1 MSIRPPP
8 SLRPPV
14 VALANAPSIG
24 LVQLVGAGPGDP
36 GLLTLHAARALAE
49 ADVVLHDRL
58 VSADVL
64 ALSHRDAELI
74 EVGKRV
80 GGDHHATQAR
90 IHDLLVKH
98 ASAGKRVV
106 RLKGGD
112 PFVFGR
118 GGEELEALRT
128 HGIDYE
134 VVPGITAAIACGAYA
149 GIPLTHRE
157 HAQSLRLVTAH
168 GKHDLDTLDWDSL
181 ARERQTLAFYMGVA
195 GLERIRERL
204 IAHGLA
210 ASTPFALIENGSRST
225 QRVLNGA
232 LADLPT
238 LARLHDMRAPALLII
253 GTVAAFAN
261 TLHWFG
267 RPPLTDAPDTD
278 ADSTDA
284 AAAPPMQAAA

>member
-1 MSIRPPP
+1 MSSPSPASPTNSRPTPIAVADPPP
-8 SLRPPV
+8 VGV
-14 VALANAPSIG
+14 VR
-24 LVQLVGAGPGDP
+24 LVGAGPGDP

-118 GGEELEALRT
+118 GGEELEVLRA
-128 HGIDYE
+128 HGIPFE
-134 VVPGITAAIACGAYA
+134 VIPGITAAVACAAYA

-157 HAQSLRLVTAH
+157 HAQSLRLLTAH
-168 GKHDLDTLDWDSL
+168 AQDGDAEHDWATLSQ
-181 ARERQTLAFYMGVA
+181 ANQTLAFYMGVS
-195 GLERIRERL
+195 GLARLRDNL
-204 IAHGLA
+204 IAHGRA
-210 ASTPFALIENGSRST
+210 ASTPFALVEIGSRPE
-225 QRVLNGA
+225 QRVIAGTL
-232 LADLPT
+232 DELPE
-238 LARLHDMRAPALLII
+238 LARRHAVQAPALLVV
-253 GTVAAFAN
+253 GEVAAFASQ
-261 TLHWFG
+261 LHWFG
-267 RPPLTDAPDTD
+267 GAPLTNTD
-278 ADSTDA
+278 AGCAIVRQLAHA
-284 AAAPPMQAAA
+284 A

>member
-8 SLRPPV
+8 SLHPPV

-74 EVGKRV
+74 EFGKRV

-118 GGEELEALRT
+118 GGEELEVLRA
-128 HGIDYE
+128 HGIPFE
-134 VVPGITAAIACGAYA
+134 VIPGITAAVACAAYA

-157 HAQSLRLVTAH
+157 HAQSLRLLTAH
-168 GKHDLDTLDWDSL
+168 AQDGDAEHDWATLSQ
-181 ARERQTLAFYMGVA
+181 ANQTLAFYMGVS
-195 GLERIRERL
+195 GLARLRDNL
-204 IAHGLA
+204 IAHGRA
-210 ASTPFALIENGSRST
+210 ASTPFALVENGSRPE
-225 QRVLNGA
+225 QRVIAGTL
-232 LADLPT
+232 DELPE
-238 LARLHDMRAPALLII
+238 LARRHAVQAPALLVV
-253 GTVAAFAN
+253 GEVAAFASQ
-261 TLHWFG
+261 LHWFG
-267 RPPLTDAPDTD
+267 GAPLTNTD
-278 ADSTDA
+278 AGCAIVRQLAHA
-284 AAAPPMQAAA
+284 A

>member
-118 GGEELEALRT
+118 GGEELEVLRA
-128 HGIDYE
+128 HGIPFE
-134 VVPGITAAIACGAYA
+134 VIPGITAAVACAAYA
-149 GIPLTHRE
+149 GIPLTHRD
-157 HAQSLRLVTAH
+157 HAQSLRLLTAH
-168 GKHDLDTLDWDSL
+168 AQDGDAEHDWATLSQ
-181 ARERQTLAFYMGVA
+181 ANQTLAFYMGVS
-195 GLERIRERL
+195 GLARLRDNL
-204 IAHGLA
+204 IAHGRA
-210 ASTPFALIENGSRST
+210 ASTPFALVENGSRPE
-225 QRVLNGA
+225 QRVIAGTL
-232 LADLPT
+232 DELPE
-238 LARLHDMRAPALLII
+238 LARRHAVQAPALLVV
-253 GTVAAFAN
+253 GEVAAFASQ
-261 TLHWFG
+261 LHWFG
-267 RPPLTDAPDTD
+267 GAPLTNADAGC
-278 ADSTDA
+278 ANVAFARA
-284 AAAPPMQAAA
+284 A

>member
-1 MSIRPPP
+1 MSSPSPASPTTSRPTPIAVADPPP
-8 SLRPPV
+8 VGV
-14 VALANAPSIG
+14 VR
-24 LVQLVGAGPGDP
+24 LVGAGPGDP

-118 GGEELEALRT
+118 GGEELEVLRA
-128 HGIDYE
+128 HGIPFE
-134 VVPGITAAIACGAYA
+134 VIPGITAAVACAAYA

-157 HAQSLRLVTAH
+157 HAQSLRLLTAH
-168 GKHDLDTLDWDSL
+168 AQDGDAEHDWATLSQ
-181 ARERQTLAFYMGVA
+181 ANQTLAFYMGVS
-195 GLERIRERL
+195 GLARLRDNL
-204 IAHGLA
+204 IAHGRA
-210 ASTPFALIENGSRST
+210 ASTPFALVENGSRPE
-225 QRVLNGA
+225 QRVIAGTL
-232 LADLPT
+232 DELPE
-238 LARLHDMRAPALLII
+238 LARRHAVQAPALLVV
-253 GTVAAFAN
+253 GEVAAFA
-261 TLHWFG
+261 TQLHWFG
-267 RPPLTDAPDTD
+267 RTPLTNTD
-278 ADSTDA
+278 AGCAIVRQLAHA
-284 AAAPPMQAAA
+284 A

>member
-118 GGEELEALRT
+118 GGEELEVLRA
-128 HGIDYE
+128 HGIPFE
-134 VVPGITAAIACGAYA
+134 VIPGITAAVACAAYA

-157 HAQSLRLVTAH
+157 HAQSLRLLTAH
-168 GKHDLDTLDWDSL
+168 AQDGDAEHDWATLSQ
-181 ARERQTLAFYMGVA
+181 ANQTLAFYMGVS
-195 GLERIRERL
+195 GLARLRDNL
-204 IAHGLA
+204 IAHGRA
-210 ASTPFALIENGSRST
+210 ASTPFALVENGSRPE
-225 QRVLNGA
+225 QRVIAGTL
-232 LADLPT
+232 DELPE
-238 LARLHDMRAPALLII
+238 LARRHAVQAPALLVV
-253 GTVAAFAN
+253 GEVAAFASQ
-261 TLHWFG
+261 LHWFG
-267 RPPLTDAPDTD
+267 GAPLTNTD
-278 ADSTDA
+278 AGCAIVRQLAHA
-284 AAAPPMQAAA
+284 A

>member
-1 MSIRPPP
+1 MPIRPPP

-118 GGEELEALRT
+118 GGEELEVLRA
-128 HGIDYE
+128 HGIPFE
-134 VVPGITAAIACGAYA
+134 VIPGITAAVACAAYA

-157 HAQSLRLVTAH
+157 HAQSLRLLTAH
-168 GKHDLDTLDWDSL
+168 AQDGDAEHDWATLSQ
-181 ARERQTLAFYMGVA
+181 ANQTLAFYMGVS
-195 GLERIRERL
+195 GLARLRDNL
-204 IAHGLA
+204 IAHGRA
-210 ASTPFALIENGSRST
+210 ASTPFALVENGSRPE
-225 QRVLNGA
+225 QRVIAGTL
-232 LADLPT
+232 DELPE
-238 LARLHDMRAPALLII
+238 LARRHAVQAPALLVV
-253 GTVAAFAN
+253 GEVAAFASQ
-261 TLHWFG
+261 LHWFG
-267 RPPLTDAPDTD
+267 GAPLTNADAGC
-278 ADSTDA
+278 ANVAFARA
-284 AAAPPMQAAA
+284 A

>member
-118 GGEELEALRT
+118 GGEELEVLRA
-128 HGIDYE
+128 HGIPFE
-134 VVPGITAAIACGAYA
+134 VVPGITAAVACAAYA

-157 HAQSLRLVTAH
+157 HAQSLRLLTAH
-168 GKHDLDTLDWDSL
+168 AQDGDAEHDWATLSQ
-181 ARERQTLAFYMGVA
+181 ANQTLAFYMGVS
-195 GLERIRERL
+195 GLARLRDNL
-204 IAHGLA
+204 IAHGRA
-210 ASTPFALIENGSRST
+210 ASTPFALVENGSRPE
-225 QRVLNGA
+225 QRVIAGTL
-232 LADLPT
+232 DELPE
-238 LARLHDMRAPALLII
+238 LARRHAVQAPALLVV
-253 GTVAAFAN
+253 GEVAAFASQ
-261 TLHWFG
+261 LHWFG
-267 RPPLTDAPDTD
+267 GAPLTNTD
-278 ADSTDA
+278 AGCAIVRQLAHA
-284 AAAPPMQAAA
+284 A

>member
-1 MSIRPPP
+1 MSSPSPASPTTSRPTPIAVADPPP
-8 SLRPPV
+8 VGV
-14 VALANAPSIG
+14 VR
-24 LVQLVGAGPGDP
+24 LVGAGPGDP

-118 GGEELEALRT
+118 GGEELEVLRA
-128 HGIDYE
+128 HGIPLE
-134 VVPGITAAIACGAYA
+134 VIPGITDAVACAAYA

-157 HAQSLRLVTAH
+157 HAQSLRLLTAH
-168 GKHDLDTLDWDSL
+168 AQDGDAEHDWATLSQ
-181 ARERQTLAFYMGVA
+181 ANQTLAFYMGVS
-195 GLERIRERL
+195 GLARLRDNL
-204 IAHGLA
+204 IAHGRA
-210 ASTPFALIENGSRST
+210 ASTPFALVENGSRPE
-225 QRVLNGA
+225 QRVIAGTL
-232 LADLPT
+232 DELPE
-238 LARLHDMRAPALLII
+238 LARRHAVQAPALLVV
-253 GTVAAFAN
+253 GEVAAFASQ
-261 TLHWFG
+261 LHWFG
-267 RPPLTDAPDTD
+267 GAPLTNADTGC
-278 ADSTDA
+278 ANVAFARA
-284 AAAPPMQAAA
+284 A

>member
-8 SLRPPV
+8 SLHPPV

-112 PFVFGR
+112 PLVFGR
-118 GGEELEALRT
+118 GGEELEVLRA
-128 HGIDYE
+128 HGIPFE
-134 VVPGITAAIACGAYA
+134 VIPGITAAVACAAYA

-157 HAQSLRLVTAH
+157 HAQSLRLLTAH
-168 GKHDLDTLDWDSL
+168 AQDGDAEHDWATL
-181 ARERQTLAFYMGVA
+181 AQPHQTLAFYMGVS
-195 GLERIRERL
+195 GLARLRDNL
-204 IAHGLA
+204 IAHGRA
-210 ASTPFALIENGSRST
+210 ASTPFALVENGSRPE
-225 QRVLNGA
+225 QRVIAGTL
-232 LADLPT
+232 DELPE
-238 LARLHDMRAPALLII
+238 LARRHAVQAPALLVV
-253 GTVAAFAN
+253 GEVAAFASQ
-261 TLHWFG
+261 LHWFG
-267 RPPLTDAPDTD
+267 GAPLTNADAGC
-278 ADSTDA
+278 ANVAFARA
-284 AAAPPMQAAA
+284 A

>member
-8 SLRPPV
+8 SLHPPV

-112 PFVFGR
+112 PLVFGR
-118 GGEELEALRT
+118 GGEELEVLRA
-128 HGIDYE
+128 HGIPFE
-134 VVPGITAAIACGAYA
+134 VIPGITAAVACAAYA

-157 HAQSLRLVTAH
+157 HAQSLRLLTAH
-168 GKHDLDTLDWDSL
+168 AQDGDAEHDWATLSQ
-181 ARERQTLAFYMGVA
+181 ANQTLAFYMGVS
-195 GLERIRERL
+195 GLARLRDNL
-204 IAHGLA
+204 IAHGRA
-210 ASTPFALIENGSRST
+210 ASTPFALVENGSRPE
-225 QRVLNGA
+225 QRVIAGTL
-232 LADLPT
+232 DELPE
-238 LARLHDMRAPALLII
+238 LARRHAVQAPALLVV
-253 GTVAAFAN
+253 GEVAAFASQ
-261 TLHWFG
+261 LHWFG
-267 RPPLTDAPDTD
+267 GAPLTNTD
-278 ADSTDA
+278 AGCAIVRQLAHA
-284 AAAPPMQAAA
+284 A

>member
-80 GGDHHATQAR
+80 
-90 IHDLLVKH
+90 
-98 ASAGKRVV
+98 V

-118 GGEELEALRT
+118 GGEELEVLRA
-128 HGIDYE
+128 HGIPFE
-134 VVPGITAAIACGAYA
+134 VIPGITAAVACAAYA

-157 HAQSLRLVTAH
+157 HAQSLRLLTAH
-168 GKHDLDTLDWDSL
+168 AQDGDAEHDWAAL
-181 ARERQTLAFYMGVA
+181 AQANQTLAFYMGVS
-195 GLERIRERL
+195 GLARLRDNL
-204 IAHGLA
+204 IAHGRA
-210 ASTPFALIENGSRST
+210 ASTPFALVENGSRPE
-225 QRVLNGA
+225 QRVIAGTL
-232 LADLPT
+232 DELPE
-238 LARLHDMRAPALLII
+238 LARRHAVQAPALLVV
-253 GTVAAFAN
+253 GEVAAFASQ
-261 TLHWFG
+261 LHWFG
-267 RPPLTDAPDTD
+267 GAPLTNADAGC
-278 ADSTDA
+278 ANVAFARA
-284 AAAPPMQAAA
+284 A

>member
-118 GGEELEALRT
+118 GGEELEVLRA
-128 HGIDYE
+128 HGIPFE
-134 VVPGITAAIACGAYA
+134 VIPGITAAVACAAYA

-157 HAQSLRLVTAH
+157 HAQSLRLLTAH
-168 GKHDLDTLDWDSL
+168 AQDGDAEHDWATLSQ
-181 ARERQTLAFYMGVA
+181 ANQTLAFNMGVS
-195 GLERIRERL
+195 GLARLRDNL
-204 IAHGLA
+204 IAHGRA
-210 ASTPFALIENGSRST
+210 ASTPFALVENGSRPE
-225 QRVLNGA
+225 QRVIAGTL
-232 LADLPT
+232 DELPE
-238 LARLHDMRAPALLII
+238 LARRHAVQAPALLVV
-253 GTVAAFAN
+253 GEVAAFASQ
-261 TLHWFG
+261 LHWFG
-267 RPPLTDAPDTD
+267 GAPLTNADAGC
-278 ADSTDA
+278 ANVAFARA
-284 AAAPPMQAAA
+284 A

>member
-8 SLRPPV
+8 SLHPPV

-118 GGEELEALRT
+118 GGEELEVLRA
-128 HGIDYE
+128 HGIPFE
-134 VVPGITAAIACGAYA
+134 VIPGITAAVACAAYA

-157 HAQSLRLVTAH
+157 HAQSLRLLTAH
-168 GKHDLDTLDWDSL
+168 AQVGDAEHDWATLSQ
-181 ARERQTLAFYMGVA
+181 ANQTLAFYMGVS
-195 GLERIRERL
+195 GLARLRDNL
-204 IAHGLA
+204 IAHGRA
-210 ASTPFALIENGSRST
+210 ASTPFALVENGSRPE
-225 QRVLNGA
+225 QRVIAGTL
-232 LADLPT
+232 DELPE
-238 LARLHDMRAPALLII
+238 LARRHAVQAPALLVV
-253 GTVAAFAN
+253 GEVAAFASQ
-261 TLHWFG
+261 LHWFG
-267 RPPLTDAPDTD
+267 GAPLTNADAGC
-278 ADSTDA
+278 ANVAFARA
-284 AAAPPMQAAA
+284 A

>member
-118 GGEELEALRT
+118 GGEELEVLRA
-128 HGIDYE
+128 HGIPFE
-134 VVPGITAAIACGAYA
+134 VIPGITAAVACAAYA
-149 GIPLTHRE
+149 GIPLTHRK
-157 HAQSLRLVTAH
+157 HAQSLRLLTAH
-168 GKHDLDTLDWDSL
+168 AQDGDAEHDWATLSQ
-181 ARERQTLAFYMGVA
+181 ANQTLAFYMGVS
-195 GLERIRERL
+195 GLARLRDNL
-204 IAHGLA
+204 IAHGRA
-210 ASTPFALIENGSRST
+210 ASTPFALVENGSRPE
-225 QRVLNGA
+225 QRVIAGTL
-232 LADLPT
+232 DELPE
-238 LARLHDMRAPALLII
+238 LARRHAVQAPALLVV
-253 GTVAAFAN
+253 GEVAAFASQ
-261 TLHWFG
+261 LHWFG
-267 RPPLTDAPDTD
+267 GAPLTNADAGC
-278 ADSTDA
+278 ANVAFARA
-284 AAAPPMQAAA
+284 A

>member
-8 SLRPPV
+8 SLHPPV

-118 GGEELEALRT
+118 GGEELEVLRA
-128 HGIDYE
+128 HGIPFE
-134 VVPGITAAIACGAYA
+134 VIPGITAAVACAAYA
-149 GIPLTHRE
+149 GIPLTHRD
-157 HAQSLRLVTAH
+157 HAQSLRLLTAH
-168 GKHDLDTLDWDSL
+168 AQDGDAEHDWAAL
-181 ARERQTLAFYMGVA
+181 AQANQTLAFYMGVS
-195 GLERIRERL
+195 GLARLRDNL
-204 IAHGLA
+204 IAHGRA
-210 ASTPFALIENGSRST
+210 ASTPFALVENGSRPE
-225 QRVLNGA
+225 QRVIAGTL
-232 LADLPT
+232 DELPE
-238 LARLHDMRAPALLII
+238 LARRHAVQAPALLVV
-253 GTVAAFAN
+253 GEVAAFASQ
-261 TLHWFG
+261 LHWFG
-267 RPPLTDAPDTD
+267 GAPLTNADAGC
-278 ADSTDA
+278 ANVAFARA
-284 AAAPPMQAAA
+284 A

>member
-118 GGEELEALRT
+118 GGEELEVLRA
-128 HGIDYE
+128 HGIPFE
-134 VVPGITAAIACGAYA
+134 VIPGITAAVACAAYA

-157 HAQSLRLVTAH
+157 HAQSLRLLTAH
-168 GKHDLDTLDWDSL
+168 AQDGDAEHDWATLSQ
-181 ARERQTLAFYMGVA
+181 ANQTLAFYMGVS
-195 GLERIRERL
+195 GLARLRDNL
-204 IAHGLA
+204 IAHGRA
-210 ASTPFALIENGSRST
+210 ASTPFALVENGSRPE
-225 QRVLNGA
+225 QRVIAGTL
-232 LADLPT
+232 DELPE
-238 LARLHDMRAPALLII
+238 LARRHAVQAPALLVV
-253 GTVAAFAN
+253 GEVAAFASQ
-261 TLHWFG
+261 LHWFG
-267 RPPLTDAPDTD
+267 GAPLTNADAGC
-278 ADSTDA
+278 ANVAFARA
-284 AAAPPMQAAA
+284 A

>member
-118 GGEELEALRT
+118 GGEELEVLRA
-128 HGIDYE
+128 HGIPFE
-134 VVPGITAAIACGAYA
+134 VIPGITAAVACAAYA
-149 GIPLTHRE
+149 GIPLTHRD
-157 HAQSLRLVTAH
+157 HAQSLRLLTAH
-168 GKHDLDTLDWDSL
+168 AQDGDAEHDWATLSQ
-181 ARERQTLAFYMGVA
+181 ANQTLAFYMGVS
-195 GLERIRERL
+195 GLARLRDNL
-204 IAHGLA
+204 IAHGRA
-210 ASTPFALIENGSRST
+210 ASTPFALVENGSRPE
-225 QRVLNGA
+225 QRVIAGTL
-232 LADLPT
+232 DELPE
-238 LARLHDMRAPALLII
+238 LARRHAVQAPALLVV
-253 GTVAAFAN
+253 GEVAAFASQ
-261 TLHWFG
+261 LHWFG
-267 RPPLTDAPDTD
+267 GAPLTNTD
-278 ADSTDA
+278 AGCAIVRQLAHA
-284 AAAPPMQAAA
+284 A

>member
-1 MSIRPPP
+1 MSSPSPASPTTSRPTPIAVADPPP
-8 SLRPPV
+8 VGV
-14 VALANAPSIG
+14 VR
-24 LVQLVGAGPGDP
+24 LVGAGPGDP

-118 GGEELEALRT
+118 GGEELEVLRA
-128 HGIDYE
+128 HGIPFE
-134 VVPGITAAIACGAYA
+134 VIPGITAAVACAAYA

-157 HAQSLRLVTAH
+157 HAQSLRLLTAH
-168 GKHDLDTLDWDSL
+168 AQDGDAEHDWATLSQ
-181 ARERQTLAFYMGVA
+181 ANQTLAFYMGVS
-195 GLERIRERL
+195 GLARLRDNL
-204 IAHGLA
+204 IAHGRA
-210 ASTPFALIENGSRST
+210 ASTPFALVENGSRPE
-225 QRVLNGA
+225 QRVIAGTL
-232 LADLPT
+232 DELPE
-238 LARLHDMRAPALLII
+238 LARRHAVQAPALLVV
-253 GTVAAFAN
+253 GEVAAFASQ
-261 TLHWFG
+261 LHWFG
-267 RPPLTDAPDTD
+267 GAPLTNTD
-278 ADSTDA
+278 AGCAIVRQLAHA
-284 AAAPPMQAAA
+284 A

>member
-1 MSIRPPP
+1 MPIRPPP

-118 GGEELEALRT
+118 GGEELEVLRA
-128 HGIDYE
+128 HGIPFE
-134 VVPGITAAIACGAYA
+134 VIPGITAAVACAAYA

-157 HAQSLRLVTAH
+157 HAQSLRLLTAH
-168 GKHDLDTLDWDSL
+168 AQDGDAEHDWATLSQ
-181 ARERQTLAFYMGVA
+181 ANQTLAFYMGVS
-195 GLERIRERL
+195 GLARLRDNL
-204 IAHGLA
+204 IAHGRA
-210 ASTPFALIENGSRST
+210 ASTPFALVENGSRPE
-225 QRVLNGA
+225 QRVIAGTL
-232 LADLPT
+232 DELPE
-238 LARLHDMRAPALLII
+238 LARRHAVQAPALLVV
-253 GTVAAFAN
+253 GEVAAFASQ
-261 TLHWFG
+261 LHWFG
-267 RPPLTDAPDTD
+267 GAPLTNTD
-278 ADSTDA
+278 AGCAIVRQLAHA
-284 AAAPPMQAAA
+284 A

>member
-1 MSIRPPP
+1 MPIRPPP
-8 SLRPPV
+8 SLRLPV

-118 GGEELEALRT
+118 GGEELEVLRA
-128 HGIDYE
+128 HGIPFE
-134 VVPGITAAIACGAYA
+134 VIPGITAAVACAAYA

-157 HAQSLRLVTAH
+157 HAQSLRLLTAH
-168 GKHDLDTLDWDSL
+168 AQDGDAEHDWATLSQ
-181 ARERQTLAFYMGVA
+181 ANQTLAFYMGVS
-195 GLERIRERL
+195 GLARLRDNL
-204 IAHGLA
+204 IAHGRA
-210 ASTPFALIENGSRST
+210 ASTPFALVENGSRPE
-225 QRVLNGA
+225 QRVIAGTLDELPD
-232 LADLPT
+232 LAQRH
-238 LARLHDMRAPALLII
+238 AVQAPALLVI
-253 GTVAAFAN
+253 GEVAAFA
-261 TLHWFG
+261 TQLHWFG
-267 RPPLTDAPDTD
+267 RTPLTNTD
-278 ADSTDA
+278 AGCAIVRQLAHA
-284 AAAPPMQAAA
+284 A

>member
-112 PFVFGR
+112 PLVFGR
-118 GGEELEALRT
+118 GGEELEVLRA
-128 HGIDYE
+128 HGIPFE
-134 VVPGITAAIACGAYA
+134 VIPGITAAVACAAYA

-157 HAQSLRLVTAH
+157 HAQSLRLLTAH
-168 GKHDLDTLDWDSL
+168 AQDGDAEHDWATLSQ
-181 ARERQTLAFYMGVA
+181 ANQTLAFYMGVS
-195 GLERIRERL
+195 GLARLRDNL
-204 IAHGLA
+204 IAHGRA
-210 ASTPFALIENGSRST
+210 ASTPFALVENGSRPE
-225 QRVLNGA
+225 QRVIAGTL
-232 LADLPT
+232 DELPE
-238 LARLHDMRAPALLII
+238 LARRHAVQAPALLVV
-253 GTVAAFAN
+253 GEVAAFASQ
-261 TLHWFG
+261 LHWFG
-267 RPPLTDAPDTD
+267 GAPLTNADAGC
-278 ADSTDA
+278 ANVAFARA
-284 AAAPPMQAAA
+284 A

>member
-118 GGEELEALRT
+118 GGEELEVLRA
-128 HGIDYE
+128 HGIPFE
-134 VVPGITAAIACGAYA
+134 VIPGITAAVACAAYA
-149 GIPLTHRE
+149 GIPLTHRD
-157 HAQSLRLVTAH
+157 HAQSLRLLTAH
-168 GKHDLDTLDWDSL
+168 AQDGDAEHDWAAL
-181 ARERQTLAFYMGVA
+181 AQANQTLAFYMGVS
-195 GLERIRERL
+195 GLARLRDNL
-204 IAHGLA
+204 IAHGRA
-210 ASTPFALIENGSRST
+210 ASTPFALVENGSRPE
-225 QRVLNGA
+225 QRVIAGTL
-232 LADLPT
+232 DELPE
-238 LARLHDMRAPALLII
+238 LARRHAVQAPALLVV
-253 GTVAAFAN
+253 GEVAAFASQ
-261 TLHWFG
+261 LHWFG
-267 RPPLTDAPDTD
+267 GAPLTNADAGC
-278 ADSTDA
+278 ANVAFARA
-284 AAAPPMQAAA
+284 A

>member
-118 GGEELEALRT
+118 GGEELEVLRA
-128 HGIDYE
+128 HGIPFE
-134 VVPGITAAIACGAYA
+134 VIPGITAAVACAAYA

-157 HAQSLRLVTAH
+157 HAQSLRLLTAH
-168 GKHDLDTLDWDSL
+168 AQDGDAEHDWATLSQ
-181 ARERQTLAFYMGVA
+181 ANQTLAFYMGVS
-195 GLERIRERL
+195 GLARLRDNL
-204 IAHGLA
+204 IAHGRA
-210 ASTPFALIENGSRST
+210 ASTPFALVENGSRPE
-225 QRVLNGA
+225 QRVIAGTL
-232 LADLPT
+232 DELPE
-238 LARLHDMRAPALLII
+238 LARRHAVQAPALLVV
-253 GTVAAFAN
+253 GEVAAFASQ
-261 TLHWFG
+261 LHWFG
-267 RPPLTDAPDTD
+267 GAPLTNTDTGC
-278 ADSTDA
+278 ANVAFARA
-284 AAAPPMQAAA
+284 A

>member
-118 GGEELEALRT
+118 GGEELEVLRA
-128 HGIDYE
+128 HGIPFE
-134 VVPGITAAIACGAYA
+134 VIPGITAAVACAAYA
-149 GIPLTHRE
+149 GIPLTHRD
-157 HAQSLRLVTAH
+157 HAQSLRLLTAH
-168 GKHDLDTLDWDSL
+168 AQDGDAEHDWATLSQ
-181 ARERQTLAFYMGVA
+181 ANQTLAFYMGVS
-195 GLERIRERL
+195 GLARLRDNL
-204 IAHGLA
+204 IAHGRA
-210 ASTPFALIENGSRST
+210 ASTPFALVENGSRPE
-225 QRVLNGA
+225 QRVIAGTL
-232 LADLPT
+232 DELPE
-238 LARLHDMRAPALLII
+238 LARRHAVQAPALLVI
-253 GTVAAFAN
+253 GEVAAFA
-261 TLHWFG
+261 TQLHWFG
-267 RPPLTDAPDTD
+267 RTPLTNTD
-278 ADSTDA
+278 AGCAIVRQLAHA
-284 AAAPPMQAAA
+284 A

>member
-118 GGEELEALRT
+118 GGEELEVLRA
-128 HGIDYE
+128 HGIPFE
-134 VVPGITAAIACGAYA
+134 VIPGITAAVACAAYA

-157 HAQSLRLVTAH
+157 HAQSLRLLTAH
-168 GKHDLDTLDWDSL
+168 AQDGDAEHDWATLSQ
-181 ARERQTLAFYMGVA
+181 ANQTLAFYMGVS
-195 GLERIRERL
+195 GLARLRDNL
-204 IAHGLA
+204 IAHGRA
-210 ASTPFALIENGSRST
+210 ASTPFALVENGSHPE
-225 QRVLNGA
+225 QRVIAGTL
-232 LADLPT
+232 DELPE
-238 LARLHDMRAPALLII
+238 LARRHAVQAPALLVV
-253 GTVAAFAN
+253 GEVAAFASQ
-261 TLHWFG
+261 LHWFG
-267 RPPLTDAPDTD
+267 GAPLTNADAGC
-278 ADSTDA
+278 ANVAFARA
-284 AAAPPMQAAA
+284 A

>member
-8 SLRPPV
+8 SLHPPV

-118 GGEELEALRT
+118 GGEELEVLRA
-128 HGIDYE
+128 HGIPFE
-134 VVPGITAAIACGAYA
+134 VIPGITAAVACAAYA
-149 GIPLTHRE
+149 GIPLTHRD
-157 HAQSLRLVTAH
+157 HAQSLRLLTAH
-168 GKHDLDTLDWDSL
+168 AQDGDAEHDWAAL
-181 ARERQTLAFYMGVA
+181 AQANQTLAFYMGVS
-195 GLERIRERL
+195 GLARLRDNL
-204 IAHGLA
+204 IAHGRA
-210 ASTPFALIENGSRST
+210 ASTPFALVENGSRPE
-225 QRVLNGA
+225 QRVIAGTLDELPE
-232 LADLPT
+232 LAQRH
-238 LARLHDMRAPALLII
+238 AVQAPALLVV
-253 GTVAAFAN
+253 GEVAAFASQ
-261 TLHWFG
+261 LHWFG
-267 RPPLTDAPDTD
+267 GAPLTNTD
-278 ADSTDA
+278 AGCAIVRQLAHA
-284 AAAPPMQAAA
+284 A

>member
-118 GGEELEALRT
+118 GGEELEVLRA
-128 HGIDYE
+128 HGIPFD
-134 VVPGITAAIACGAYA
+134 VIPGITAAVACAAYA

-157 HAQSLRLVTAH
+157 HAQSLRLLTAH
-168 GKHDLDTLDWDSL
+168 AQDGDAEHDWATLSQ
-181 ARERQTLAFYMGVA
+181 ANQTLAFYMGVS
-195 GLERIRERL
+195 GLARLRDNL
-204 IAHGLA
+204 IAHGRA
-210 ASTPFALIENGSRST
+210 ASTPFALVENGSRPE
-225 QRVLNGA
+225 QRVIAGTL
-232 LADLPT
+232 DELPE
-238 LARLHDMRAPALLII
+238 LARRHAVQAPALLVV
-253 GTVAAFAN
+253 GEVAAFASQ
-261 TLHWFG
+261 LHWFG
-267 RPPLTDAPDTD
+267 GAPLTNADAGC
-278 ADSTDA
+278 ANVAFARA
-284 AAAPPMQAAA
+284 A

>member
-8 SLRPPV
+8 SLRPPL

-118 GGEELEALRT
+118 GGEELEVLRA
-128 HGIDYE
+128 HGIPFE
-134 VVPGITAAIACGAYA
+134 VIPGITAAVACAAYA

-157 HAQSLRLVTAH
+157 HAQSLRLLTAH
-168 GKHDLDTLDWDSL
+168 AQDGDAEHDWATLSQ
-181 ARERQTLAFYMGVA
+181 ANQTLAFYMGVS
-195 GLERIRERL
+195 GLARLRDNL
-204 IAHGLA
+204 IAHGRA
-210 ASTPFALIENGSRST
+210 ASTPFALVENGSRPE
-225 QRVLNGA
+225 QRVIAGTL
-232 LADLPT
+232 DELPE
-238 LARLHDMRAPALLII
+238 LARRHAVQAPALLVV
-253 GTVAAFAN
+253 GEVAAFASQ
-261 TLHWFG
+261 LHWFG
-267 RPPLTDAPDTD
+267 GAPLTNTD
-278 ADSTDA
+278 AGCAIVRQLAHA
-284 AAAPPMQAAA
+284 A